1 MAWTIKAKG
10 MGIMDL
16 QRERTCCFTGH
27 RRIPEKDHLWV
38 HRLLCIEILKLWREG
53 VDCFLTGGALG
64 FDTLAARAVLHLRQ
78 SYVPHIR
85 LTLALP
91 CKGQEKNWPLRDQNA
106 YRAILQQ
113 ADQAVCLSESYSKS
127 CMFQRDRY
135 LVDHSG
141 HCLCWMK
148 PDAKRGGTLYTVNYA
163 KKSGIEV
170 TNLYPPPRAGV
181 PASPLEGVLP

>member
-1 MAWTIKAKG
+1 M
-10 MGIMDL
+10 
-16 QRERTCCFTGH
+16 REKTCCFTGH
-27 RRIPEKDHLWV
+27 RQIPPEDRE
-38 HRLLCIEILKLWREG
+38 RLAAELEETIIGLIGEG
-53 VDCFLTGGALG
+53 FRFFGAGGALG

-170 TNLYPPPRAGV
+170 TNLYLPQEPESPPP
-181 PASPLEGVLP
+181 L